1 MRLEKWERVESE
13 TGRKV
18 GERGRVRLEKWER
31 VESETRKVGESGE

>member
-13 TGRKV
+13 TRKV
-18 GERGRVRLEKWER
+18 GERWRVRLEKWER